1 MRNRDRR
8 DFLKRGGLL
17 AGAAGALAS
26 AAAPPAAAQ
35 TGTPT
40 ATQGRAV
47 RRADRYDD
55 SFIFERKPFTWPG
68 NKTLA
73 VWIVPN
79 VEVWRYDSP
88 SGQAITP
95 NDRGIV
101 PDVVNY
107 AWREYGMRVGLWRFA
122 DVLDAAGVKATV
134 ALNAAVVEHHPKA
147 VDEMRKR
154 GWEFMGHGITNSE
167 NLAGLTLETER
178 NLIQTA
184 LRTIEQAT
192 GRRPRGWLGSGLTET
207 YNTLDILAEE
217 GVVYCGDWNSDD
229 QPYRMKVPTGR
240 MYSVPYCM
248 EINDIPLF
256 IRKGYT
262 GEQYLQSVVDQF
274 DALYADSAKQ
284 PRVMGI
290 PLHPMITGQ
299 PLRIKYLERA
309 LAHMKRDKVWF
320 ATGSEIVDAYQ
331 RATLS

>member
-1 MRNRDRR
+1 MSDRHRR
-8 DFLKRGGLL
+8 DFFKHSVLL

-26 AAAPPAAAQ
+26 GAAPNAALAQ
-35 TGTPT
+35 TERRP
-40 ATQGRAV
+40 V
-47 RRADRYDD
+47 RRADRYED
-55 SFIFERKPFTWPG
+55 SFIFERKPFKWPG

-73 VWIVPN
+73 VWIAPN

-88 SGQAITP
+88 AGQAVSP
-95 NDRGIV
+95 NNGNIV

-107 AWREYGMRVGLWRFA
+107 AWREYGTRVGLWRMA

-134 ALNAAVVEHHPKA
+134 ALNSGVVEAHPKA
-147 VDEMRKR
+147 VDEMKKR

-167 NLAGLTLETER
+167 NLAGLSLENER
-178 NLIQTA
+178 ALIQTA

-217 GVVYCGDWNSDD
+217 GIIYTGDWNSDD
-229 QPYRMKVPTGR
+229 QPYQMKVRKGR
-240 MYSVPYCM
+240 MFSIPYCM

-256 IRKGYT
+256 IRKGFT

-274 DALYADSAKQ
+274 DTLYADSAKQ
-284 PRVMGI
+284 PRVLGI

-309 LAHMKRDKVWF
+309 LAHIKQRDQVWF
-320 ATGSEIVDAYQ
+320 ATGSEIIDAYQ
-331 RATLS
+331 RATGTP